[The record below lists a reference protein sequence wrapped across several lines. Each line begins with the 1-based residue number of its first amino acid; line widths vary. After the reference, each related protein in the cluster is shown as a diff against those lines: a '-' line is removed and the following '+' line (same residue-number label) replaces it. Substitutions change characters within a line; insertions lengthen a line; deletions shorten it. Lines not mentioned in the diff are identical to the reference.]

1 MKFIGITGGVGAGK
15 STILAYLRKNYRVRT
30 LVADEVAHEIME
42 PGYDCYVRLQK
53 EFAQEKIWLH
63 NGRFNRQ
70 RLAEIIFA
78 DEEKRERLNDIVHP
92 AVKEY
97 ILKEVEKER
106 RSGSTDYVVL
116 EAALLIEDGYG
127 QICDELW
134 YVYVTEENRR
144 QRLIETRGYSD
155 EKIEQM
161 FAAQLTEG
169 EYRRH
174 CQVVIDNNGP
184 IAQVYLQLAQLL
196 NDKGDRSMER
206 TPGREDRKK
215 DAQKDEELQY
225 VFGLDIGT
233 RNVVGTV
240 GYKKDKEFIVVAQ
253 YATEHETRAMLDG
266 QIHDIGRVGRTISII
281 KEKLEDQIGQEL
293 TEVCIAAAGRVLK
306 TVTTYVEY
314 EFPEETVVTGEHI
327 HTLDLLG
334 VDKAAQE
341 LKDVNDTKYKF
352 YCVGYSVMKYYINDE
367 IFSNLESHKA
377 DKISEKIIVTFLPED
392 VVDGLYMAVGFAGLT
407 VANMT
412 LEPIAAIDVAIP
424 ENFRM
429 LNIALVDV
437 GAGTTDISLTR
448 DGSIIAYGMIPF
460 AGDELTEMI
469 VQHYL
474 VDFKMAEHIKLSA
487 AVDDEIE
494 FEDIMSLKHTIKAEE
509 VWKLTEPLVDK
520 MTTEVAA
527 KIKELN
533 GEQSVSATFIV
544 GGGGKIH
551 GFDQMLAQ
559 KLELPQERVALR
571 GAEVL
576 KEVTFLQDD
585 IEKDPLLVTPVGIC
599 LNYYEQKNNFIMVR
613 FNGERLKLYDNNK
626 LTIVDAAIQAGFP
639 NDQLFPKRGREIN
652 FTVNGRPRIVRGDA
666 GEAAI
671 IRMNDRPASIN
682 TPIEPN
688 CVITIEPSTA
698 GREAHYLVGQL
709 EEYHSSTI
717 TFEVNGKL
725 ITCPRYVEVNG
736 ILEPPTY
743 EIKEHDAIVTRSFYT
758 VAQLAEFMDVEL
770 DMSADILV
778 NNRVEDL
785 QALVYENF
793 SVDWKVISYRSTP
806 QDVYP
811 DAPPKRLPEPAQQ
824 AALPQ
829 RDTAEIPMLPQQEI
843 PALPQHPASQQENP
857 ALPQQ
862 EVQAQEMPLRQ
873 TNATQQEMQPRQMNI
888 QSQEIQPLQINTP
901 VQEMPLRQ
909 TNAQLQETQIP
920 QASAPV
926 QETRPRQTDATQQE
940 IQPRQMNMKTQETQ
954 PRQMNIQSQ
963 EIQPLQT
970 NAPVQEIPLR
980 QTNAPA
986 QEMPLRQTNAQ
997 PQETQLPQANV
1008 QTQQVHAPSQE
1019 TQPQYTNAAAAAAKE
1034 LPDMPAELPPL
1045 PEVTDLYPQTVS
1057 GQEVSVQAESA
1068 GSDAAEPSAA
1078 IPADAEVLLDV
1089 VKDTL
1094 AGAAADAAYTGPV
1107 SGASPEPA
1115 VEPAG
1120 PVCQISVNGE
1130 TITMK
1135 DKKEYIFVDIFDY
1148 ILFDLSQSRGRMLV
1162 TQVNGEDAQ
1171 YTQRL
1176 HTGDKIEIYWKEN

>member
-30 LVADEVAHEIME
+30 LVADEVAHDIME

-53 EFAQEKIWLH
+53 EFASEKIWLH

-78 DEEKRERLNDIVHP
+78 DEEKRERLNNIVHP

-144 QRLIETRGYSD
+144 QRLIENRGYSD
-155 EKIEQM
+155 EKIEQI

-196 NDKGDRSMER
+196 NDKGERTMER
-206 TPGREDRKK
+206 AFGREDR
-215 DAQKDEELQY
+215 QKEEELQY

-253 YATEHETRAMLDG
+253 YAMEHETRAMLDG

-293 TEVCIAAAGRVLK
+293 TDVCIAAAGRVLK

-341 LKDVNDTKYKF
+341 LKDANDTKYKF

-437 GAGTTDISLTR
+437 GAGTSDISLTR

-520 MTTEVAA
+520 MTTEVAE
-527 KIKELN
+527 KIRELN

-551 GFDQMLAQ
+551 GFDEMLAK

-571 GAEVL
+571 GEEVL
-576 KEVTFLQDD
+576 KEVTFVQED
-585 IEKDPLLVTPVGIC
+585 IAKDPLLVTPIGIC

-736 ILEPPTY
+736 VLEPPTY
-743 EIKEHDAIVTRSFYT
+743 EIKEHDAIITRSFYT

-770 DMSADILV
+770 DMQADILV

-811 DAPPKRLPEPAQQ
+811 DAPPRRLPDPAGKESVRQQ
-824 AALPQ
+824 ERLAGPVSVA
-829 RDTAEIPMLPQQEI
+829 MLPQNDAP
-843 PALPQHPASQQENP
+843 PAAVPAVE
-857 ALPQQ
+857 
-862 EVQAQEMPLRQ
+862 
-873 TNATQQEMQPRQMNI
+873 
-888 QSQEIQPLQINTP
+888 
-901 VQEMPLRQ
+901 
-909 TNAQLQETQIP
+909 P
-920 QASAPV
+920 QAAFS
-926 QETRPRQTDATQQE
+926 
-940 IQPRQMNMKTQETQ
+940 
-954 PRQMNIQSQ
+954 
-963 EIQPLQT
+963 
-970 NAPVQEIPLR
+970 
-980 QTNAPA
+980 
-986 QEMPLRQTNAQ
+986 
-997 PQETQLPQANV
+997 
-1008 QTQQVHAPSQE
+1008 
-1019 TQPQYTNAAAAAAKE
+1019 
-1034 LPDMPAELPPL
+1034 DMPAELPPL
-1045 PEVTDLYPQTVS
+1045 PELGD
-1057 GQEVSVQAESA
+1057 
-1068 GSDAAEPSAA
+1068 AEPV
-1078 IPADAEVLLDV
+1078 PADNTQQTETANAAANAEVLLNV

-1094 AGAAADAAYTGPV
+1094 AGKSADAEYTGPV
-1107 SGASPEPA
+1107 SAASPIQEEEPVSA
-1115 VEPAG
+1115 QATETATEQSTPPVREAEEEPT
-1120 PVCQISVNGE
+1120 CQVVVNGE
-1130 TITMK
+1130 TIVLK
-1135 DKKEYIFVDIFDY
+1135 HKKQYVFVDIFDY
-1148 ILFDLSQSRGRMLV
+1148 ILFDLSQSRGRMLI
-1162 TQVNGEDAQ
+1162 TKINGEDAQ
-1171 YTQRL
+1171 YTQL
-1176 HTGDKIEIYWKEN
+1176 LQSGDKIDIYWKEN

>member
-829 RDTAEIPMLPQQEI
+829 RDTAEIPMLPQQE
-843 PALPQHPASQQENP
+843 NP
-857 ALPQQ
+857 APQQQ
-862 EVQAQEMPLRQ
+862 EVQAQEMPLRQTNAQAQEMPLRQ

-888 QSQEIQPLQINTP
+888 QSQEIQPLQI
-901 VQEMPLRQ
+901 
-909 TNAQLQETQIP
+909 
-920 QASAPV
+920 
-926 QETRPRQTDATQQE
+926 
-940 IQPRQMNMKTQETQ
+940 
-954 PRQMNIQSQ
+954 
-963 EIQPLQT
+963 

-1057 GQEVSVQAESA
+1057 GQEASVQAESA